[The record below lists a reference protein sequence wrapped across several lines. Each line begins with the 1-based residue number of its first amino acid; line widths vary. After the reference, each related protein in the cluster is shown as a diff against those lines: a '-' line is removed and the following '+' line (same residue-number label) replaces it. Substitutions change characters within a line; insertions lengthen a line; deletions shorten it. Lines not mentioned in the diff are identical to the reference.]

1 MKRFFRPSIPKDVP
15 SIVALFNQAG
25 LRPNR
30 EPHELHWKY
39 WQSRTD
45 LPETRSFVLSDG
57 NDLIAHGGA
66 ILGRC
71 VWPGCRI
78 EMAHVIDWAAL
89 PTATGAGV
97 ALMKH
102 IGQQTQML
110 LAVGGSAQTRAL
122 LPHIGFRPAGVVTG
136 HVRTLYPFRLLR
148 SNSGPA
154 WKLLPRFVRSAA
166 WSLAAPAAAADWR
179 SRQVASEEI
188 DAIASVFPIHARG
201 MAVLERSVESFRYAL
216 SCPIVPMTLY
226 AVERSVRTRGYFLL
240 ASAPGQ
246 VRIADCWMDSEDP
259 ADWRGML
266 LCAVSEAKKD
276 PRAAEIVAWEN
287 DPLLA
292 EALADSGFHI
302 RNQTPLQIRPANG
315 SSMPPLPVRIQMLDT
330 DAAYLSEPQ
339 NEFWA

>member
-1 MKRFFRPSIPKDVP
+1 MKRFFRPSIPKDVS

-25 LRPNR
+25 LSPNR
-30 EPHELHWKY
+30 EPHELDWKY
-39 WQSRTD
+39 WQSRKD
-45 LPETRSFVLSDG
+45 LPEPRSFVFSDG

-71 VWPGCRI
+71 AWPGRRI
-78 EMAHVIDWAAL
+78 EMAHLIDWAAL

-122 LPHIGFRPAGVVTG
+122 LPHVGFRPAGVVTG
-136 HVRTLYPFRLLR
+136 YVRTLFPFRLLR

-166 WSLAAPAAAADWR
+166 WSLAAPSAAADWR
-179 SRQVASEEI
+179 SRQVACEEI
-188 DAIASVFPIHARG
+188 DTIASVLPIHARG
-201 MAVLERSVESFRYAL
+201 MAVLERSVELFQFAL
-216 SCPIVPMTLY
+216 SCPIVPMTLFV
-226 AVERSVRTRGYFLL
+226 VERSGRARGYFLL

-266 LCAVSEAKKD
+266 LCAVSEAKQD
-276 PRAAEIVAWEN
+276 RQAAEIIAWAN
-287 DPLLA
+287 DPLLGG
-292 EALADSGFHI
+292 ALADSGFHV
-302 RNQTPLQIRPANG
+302 RNQTPIQIRPANDY
-315 SSMPPLPVRIQMLDT
+315 SMPPLPLRVQMLDT
-330 DAAYLSEPQ
+330 DAAFLNEGQ